1 MKTETPIRDSELI
14 VQQARRTF
22 DDIMQYICGVM
33 SCLRTEGDITPV
45 THDCMERNLQR
56 LETQSKKIE
65 SEFYH
70 LRNIIQ
76 RGEE

>member
-22 DDIMQYICGVM
+22 DDVMHFACGVLA
-33 SCLRTEGDITPV
+33 CLKTEGDITPV
-45 THDCMERNLQR
+45 THDCFERNLQR

-76 RGEE
+76 GWQE